1 MRAEEIRREK
11 SSARSFSERAI
22 ILFSFRGFERLP
34 EYDCPVLGVVEKARA
49 KPGATGFGPR
59 FNFSIHRLQ
68 AVTSVLPVFTCLT
81 PTFIAPHNSQ
91 SAIISHPPQ
100 SPVIRINS
108 RDTLKP
114 SEQTFSCI
122 IKRGLHTVSPQPLIG
137 RMGSEAE
144 RSGGAE
150 PINSDDDLKKLETDY
165 RVLQEEAQTLI
176 NDRAHLESEIRNLK
190 QRANRLDDE
199 VKAMR
204 NPPLIIGTLQDVL
217 DSDRAIVRS
226 SNGTVFQVSLNQR
239 IDPSKLK
246 PGTRVA
252 LNQDTLAIIEVLHD
266 AWDPMV
272 SGAELIEKPE
282 ITYDEVAGLDEQIE
296 AVREAIELPL
306 TSPELFAKVGIQAPK
321 GILLVGPP
329 GCGKTLLAKAVAN
342 FTDSTFIRMVGSELA
357 QKYIGEGG
365 RMVRELFAL
374 AKEKSPSIIFLD
386 EIDAIGAKR
395 LDGSTSGDREV
406 QRTLMQLLAELDG
419 FDSLENVKI
428 IAATNRPDI
437 LDDALLRPG
446 RFDRIIEIPMPDEK
460 ARGAILSLHIKKM
473 NTKRINVQRI
483 VELTEGY
490 SGAELKATCVE
501 SGMIAIREKR
511 DTITQKDMLSA
522 VKRVNGKR
530 LQGGITSTPEALYG

>member
-1 MRAEEIRREK
+1 MSSEVESGANAGSK
-11 SSARSFSERAI
+11 SSDE
-22 ILFSFRGFERLP
+22 
-34 EYDCPVLGVVEKARA
+34 
-49 KPGATGFGPR
+49 
-59 FNFSIHRLQ
+59 
-68 AVTSVLPVFTCLT
+68 
-81 PTFIAPHNSQ
+81 
-91 SAIISHPPQ
+91 
-100 SPVIRINS
+100 
-108 RDTLKP
+108 
-114 SEQTFSCI
+114 
-122 IKRGLHTVSPQPLIG
+122 
-137 RMGSEAE
+137 
-144 RSGGAE
+144 
-150 PINSDDDLKKLETDY
+150 DLKKLESDY
-165 RVLQEEAQTLI
+165 RVLQEEAQSLI
-176 NDRAHLESEIRNLK
+176 NDRAHLEAEVRGLK
-190 QRANRLDDE
+190 KRANTLNEE
-199 VKAMR
+199 VKSMKK
-204 NPPLIIGTLQDVL
+204 PPLIIGTLQDIL

-239 IDPSKLK
+239 IDPAKLQ

-272 SGAELIEKPE
+272 SGAEMVEKPDV
-282 ITYDEVAGLDEQIE
+282 TYAEVAGLDEQIE

-306 TSPELFAKVGIQAPK
+306 TSPELFAKVGIEAPK

-329 GCGKTLLAKAVAN
+329 GCGKTLIAKAVAN
-342 FTDSTFIRMVGSELA
+342 HTDATFIRMVGSELA

-365 RMVRELFAL
+365 RMVRELFSL

-446 RFDRIIEIPMPDEK
+446 RFDRVIEIPMPDEK
-460 ARGAILSLHIKKM
+460 ARSAILSLHVKNM
-473 NTKRINVQRI
+473 NTKRINVQRV

-501 SGMIAIREKR
+501 AGMNAIRDKR
-511 DTITQKDMLSA
+511 DTVTQNDILGA
-522 VKRVNGKR
+522 VKRINSKR
-530 LQGGITSTPEALYG
+530 TQGGISATPEGLYS